1 MDARGGGA
9 VTLKRLAST
18 LAVGSWGWRPG
29 GEGMTTVDDHQVR
42 SQRGKSRIGGWLSSL
57 LRGIFA
63 VAMATV
69 AFTTNGG
76 TAHAG
81 TATSIRVT
89 DIRDVSAVVTWTGA
103 AAETGT
109 VQYAAAL
116 NGSCASSSYGSSA
129 IDARGSGTSSSVH
142 YARLEN
148 LAPSTLYCYRPVSG
162 GSIGTAGSFTTGP
175 TVGLGTS
182 DSIYGPLSFNSAPA
196 SDVIIYIT
204 LSEGGLTSAP
214 FSTIV
219 KPTDGG
225 FYIVQLQSARSSN
238 NQTAFAYTN
247 AATISLSIE
256 GGLQGAG
263 SQSVSL
269 ATARSVPFSLSVNVA
284 TPTPTPTATPTATPS
299 PTATTTTPTATAT
312 TTTPTATATT
322 LTPTAT
328 STPTGT
334 PTATVTVVTVRV
346 LPDATAVA
354 PGTSQY
360 VVVQV
365 QVPTTM
371 TVGAITV
378 DVTYSGAALT
388 ANSCTTYTETI
399 CNTQFG
405 GLSKVRL
412 VYASTSG
419 FSGTVS
425 LGSIKFT
432 ATTTDG
438 SSSPLIASVDS
449 AADIYGAPAQSAV
462 VSSSVKVARV
472 NLRAESPYPSAAP
485 NGTVPITIKAVLAS
499 GANMGSWTIDLS
511 YDSSKFA
518 VASYDSS
525 ASGSVVNT
533 TYAVGKVRL
542 VGSSTTGLTGPAVIG
557 IVTFNVTGAEG
568 TSGDFSADA
577 VFGDLATVE
586 PETLGSYT
594 TPLSLLINAAP
605 TITSIAPTT
614 GWPGGSTLVTITG
627 SNFFSGATVAIGGVP
642 ATEVTVVN
650 ASQITAKSP
659 KKPAFGDTNNSGTVN
674 ATDSLCVLRSVAGLP
689 STTGCPTAG
698 LTSDVNVMVTNP
710 NNTSST
716 LTNGY
721 RYHNADMNNSGTVNA
736 TDSLCILRLVA
747 GLPATTGCP
756 RPVTTASVASVGA
769 RSASGPRT
777 PAAPAVSLSVVETG
791 RTATTVSI
799 ELRANVPAGTRLGS
813 WLVDVSYPDAVMR
826 VQTIRATHDGVANPA
841 TAPGR
846 MRIAGASVDGLTG
859 PVVLASIALQST
871 EDASEAILM
880 PTIVGADALATIDGI
895 GLQGVAQSL
904 TVPMPKL
911 VSIAPSLAP
920 IPSKPQVPAAPPSV
934 VLTLPT
940 LSPATPAAVTATS
953 SAPTT
958 FPAPRLDESPS
969 VPAPAATSISVPY
982 APAGTEA
989 TDHTVEIAEPSTVSA
1004 SDTEIV
1010 VSSALH
1016 EVLATLS
1023 NEDAQ
1028 ALVGYLSGQ
1037 PPAHAEAV
1045 VTALSSQPSLVIA
1058 RLRDCT
1064 DDADGVGLRTR
1075 HVVSATTGE
1084 RVFVLAQ
1091 AGFVNEIV
1099 RFDSSPWPELVVP
1112 LSDGVAILTV
1122 PDGVET
1128 LRFELAP
1135 QSPIAADPD
1144 DLVVDAV
1151 TATRSPI
1158 TISASS
1164 GAEEVV
1170 QVTLQPSVSSLDQI
1184 ESDGPVPGGT
1194 VGGDGESEWLSG
1206 S

>member
-1 MDARGGGA
+1 MSG
-9 VTLKRLAST
+9 L
-18 LAVGSWGWRPG
+18 
-29 GEGMTTVDDHQVR
+29 M
-42 SQRGKSRIGGWLSSL
+42 
-57 LRGIFA
+57 RGIAA
-63 VAMATV
+63 VATATV
-69 AFTTNGG
+69 AFTFGG
-76 TAHAG
+76 GVAFAG
-81 TATSIRVT
+81 TAANIRVT
-89 DIRDVSAVVTWTGA
+89 DIRDVSAVVSWTGT
-103 AAETGT
+103 AAEAGT
-109 VQYAAAL
+109 VQYAAAV
-116 NGSCASSSYGSSA
+116 NGTCATSAYGSSA

-142 YARLEN
+142 YVRLEN
-148 LAPSTLYCYRPVSG
+148 LSPATLYCYRPVSG

-204 LSEGGLTSAP
+204 LTEAGLTSAP

-225 FYIVQLQSARSSN
+225 YYILQLQSARSSN
-238 NQTAFAYTN
+238 NQTAFTYTN

-256 GGLQGAG
+256 GGTQGAG

-269 ATARSVPFSLSVNVA
+269 ATARSVPFSLSVSVA

-322 LTPTAT
+322 STPTAT

-354 PGTSQY
+354 PGTSQN

-425 LGSIKFT
+425 LGSVKFT

-438 SSSPLIASVDS
+438 SSSPLTASVDS
-449 AADIYGAPAQSAV
+449 AADIYGAPAQAAV

-485 NGTVPITIKAVLAS
+485 NGTVPITVKAVLAS

-511 YDSSKFA
+511 YDSSKFTA
-518 VASYDSS
+518 ASSDPS
-525 ASGSVVNT
+525 ASGSLVNIA
-533 TYAVGKVRL
+533 YAAGKVRL
-542 VGSSTTGLTGPAVIG
+542 IGSSTTGLAGSAVVG
-557 IVTFNVTGAEG
+557 IVTFNVIGAEG
-568 TSGDFSADA
+568 TSGDFTADA
-577 VFGDLATVE
+577 VAGDLTTVE
-586 PETLGSYT
+586 GETLGSYT

-642 ATEVTVVN
+642 ATEVTVVS
-650 ASQITAKSP
+650 ATQITAKSP

-698 LTSDVNVMVTNP
+698 LTSDINVMVTNP
-710 NNTSST
+710 NGTSST

-721 RYHNADMNNSGTVNA
+721 RYNNADMNNSGTVNA

-769 RSASGPRT
+769 RSASGPRI

-791 RTATTVSI
+791 RTATTVSV

-813 WLVDVSYPDAVMR
+813 WLVDVSYPEAVTR
-826 VQTIRATHDGVANPA
+826 VQSILATHDGVANPA
-841 TAPGR
+841 AIPGR

-859 PVVLASIALQST
+859 PIVLASIALQST
-871 EDASEAILM
+871 ADASEAVLVPNIAGL
-880 PTIVGADALATIDGI
+880 DALATIDGV
-895 GLQGVAQSL
+895 GLPGVAQSF

-911 VSIAPSLAP
+911 VAIAPSLAP
-920 IPSKPQVPAAPPSV
+920 IPAKPDVTAPPSV
-934 VLTLPT
+934 VRTLPI
-940 LSPATPAAVTATS
+940 LSPAPPVPVTATS
-953 SAPTT
+953 SAATT
-958 FPAPRLDESPS
+958 FPAPRVDDVPS
-969 VPAPAATSISVPY
+969 VPAVAATSSGLPY
-982 APAGTEA
+982 EPAGPEA
-989 TDHTVEIAEPSTVSA
+989 TDHAIEIAEPSTVSA
-1004 SDTEIV
+1004 NDAETV
-1010 VSSALH
+1010 VASSALH
-1016 EVLATLS
+1016 DVFATLS
-1023 NEDAQ
+1023 SEDAQ
-1028 ALVGYLSGQ
+1028 ALVGYLSGL
-1037 PPAHAEAV
+1037 PPAQAEAV
-1045 VTALSSQPSLVIA
+1045 VNALASQPSLVLA
-1058 RLRDCT
+1058 RPSDCT
-1064 DDADGVGLRTR
+1064 ADPQEAAPCTR
-1075 HVVSATTGE
+1075 HVASATTGA

-1091 AGFVNEIV
+1091 SGFVNEIV
-1099 RFDSSPWPELVVP
+1099 RLDSSSWPELVVP
-1112 LSDGVAILTV
+1112 TSVGVATLTV

-1128 LRFELAP
+1128 LRVDLAP
-1135 QSPIAADPD
+1135 QSPINDDPD
-1144 DLVVDAV
+1144 GRLAEAV
-1151 TATRSPI
+1151 TATGLPI
-1158 TISASS
+1158 TITSSS
-1164 GAEEVV
+1164 GSDEVV
-1170 QVTLQPSVSSLDQI
+1170 SVSLQPSVSPLDLV
-1184 ESDGPVPGGT
+1184 ESERPLPAGA
-1194 VGGDGESEWLSG
+1194 VGGDDESEWLSD
-1206 S
+1206 